1 MHKVVQPK
9 ALYFGTPV
17 VLVRSVNE
25 DGATN
30 LAPMSSAWWVGRSC
44 MLGLDATSKTTENLI
59 RDGDCVLNLAS
70 ADMVGAVDRL
80 ALTTGSEEV
89 PEHKANKGFRY
100 EPDKF
105 SAAGL
110 SPIPSD
116 IVNAERVAECSVQLE
131 AKVAEMHVFGAP
143 YAECYAIEVSV
154 LRTHVAEWLLV
165 PGKED
170 HIDPVRWD
178 PLIIKF
184 TEFFGGA
191 KNVHPSSLARGW
203 GMRHEGTGV
212 LQSEARA

>member
-1 MHKVVQPK
+1 MHKVVRPK

-17 VLVRSVNE
+17 VLVGSVNE

-30 LAPMSSAWWVGRSC
+30 LAPMSSAWWIGRSC
-44 MLGLDATSKTTENLI
+44 MLGLDVTSKTTENLI

-70 ADMVGAVDRL
+70 ADMARAVDRL
-80 ALTTGSEEV
+80 ALTTGSKRL
-89 PEHKANKGFRY
+89 PGHKAKKGFRY

-110 SPIPSD
+110 SPMPSD
-116 IVNAERVAECSVQLE
+116 LVRAQRVAECGIQLE
-131 AKVAEMHVFGAP
+131 AKVAEMHAFGAP
-143 YAECYAIEVSV
+143 YAECYAIEVSIV
-154 LRTHVAEWLLV
+154 RTHVAEWLLV

-178 PLIIKF
+178 PLIMKF